1 MTDLMETFYSC
12 VNKILVEDI
21 LSRDGEYLSR
31 RRYMDGEVERLFAAL
46 DKGTVSRVDGLL
58 AEQLAIG
65 ELRECACFRAGFRM
79 ALELTR

>member
-1 MTDLMETFYSC
+1 MSDLMDTFYSC
-12 VNKILVEDI
+12 ANKILVEDI

-31 RRYMDGEVERLFAAL
+31 RRYMDGEVERLWTAL
-46 DKGTVSRVDGLL
+46 DEDTASQVDDLL
-58 AEQLAIG
+58 TEQLALG

>member
-1 MTDLMETFYSC
+1 MAGLMDTFYSC
-12 VNKILVEDI
+12 ASKILVEDI
-21 LSRDGEYLSR
+21 LNNDGEYFSR
-31 RRYMDGEVERLFAAL
+31 TRCMDNEIKQLWATL
-46 DKGTVSRVDGLL
+46 DKDTASHVDDLS